1 MSILITRPEPEAS
14 ATKSRLAALGLDV
27 VVAPVLEISATHQLA
42 PLGSY
47 HAALA
52 TSANAL
58 RLMEPRL
65 RRQLVNTP
73 IYCVGEKTAEAART
87 QGFHDIRIAEG
98 DGKSLAALVITKFPH
113 GGHLL
118 YLTGTPRK
126 PLLEDELKAAGLDLI
141 AVDLYRAEPVSD
153 WPNPL
158 KRACQSVTEILHYSR
173 ASAEAFLA
181 LIARDPYLA
190 KLRDARHLCFSG
202 DVAIP
207 LRNDGLTKIEIAAK
221 PNETALFELISRK
234 DL

>member
-14 ATKSRLAALGLDV
+14 ATKARLAALGFDAL
-27 VVAPVLEISATHQLA
+27 VAPVLEISATHQLA

-73 IYCVGEKTAEAART
+73 IFCVGEKTADAARM
-87 QGFHDIRIAEG
+87 QGFHDIRVADG
-98 DGKSLAALVITKFPH
+98 DGRSLAALVITLFPH

-126 PLLEDELKAAGLDLI
+126 PVLEDELRLAGLDLL
-141 AVDLYRAEPVSD
+141 AVDLYRAEPVSE
-153 WPNPL
+153 WPNPV
-158 KRACQSVTEILHYSR
+158 KRDVQSVTDVLHYSR
-173 ASAEAFLA
+173 ASAEAFLQ

-190 KLRDARHLCFSG
+190 KLRNARHLCFSG

-207 LRNDGLTKIEIAAK
+207 LRNDGLAKVEIAVK